1 MVPPTD
7 AVDHFHSFLPLK
19 FGEIMHRA
27 SRALS
32 LSVVALVALG
42 ACKKKPQVAPAPA
55 EQPAPVPQPA
65 PPPAPAPKPECDAAC
80 VEARNNAAKTEAIR
94 AATAAL
100 TATIYFDYD
109 RSDITDDARAKLD
122 AKVPVLTQNTGVR
135 IRIAGHTDSRG
146 SDEYNLALGQRRA
159 AAAKRYLTDRG
170 IDGSR
175 IEIVSFGEERPTCTD
190 ESEGCWSRN
199 RRDEFEITGGQIT
212 AVQTSSR

>member
-1 MVPPTD
+1 
-7 AVDHFHSFLPLK
+7 
-19 FGEIMHRA
+19 MHRA
-27 SRALS
+27 SRAVS
-32 LSVVALVALG
+32 LSVVALIALG
-42 ACKKKPQVAPAPA
+42 ACKKKPEVAPAPA
-55 EQPAPVPQPA
+55 EQPAPAPQPA
-65 PPPAPAPKPECDAAC
+65 PPPPAPARPECDAAC
-80 VEARNNAAKTEAIR
+80 VEARNNAAKTESIR

-109 RSDITDDARAKLD
+109 RSDITDDSRAKLD
-122 AKVPVLTQNTGVR
+122 AKVPVLTQNTAVR

>member
-1 MVPPTD
+1 
-7 AVDHFHSFLPLK
+7 
-19 FGEIMHRA
+19 MHRA
-27 SRALS
+27 SRAIT
-32 LSVVALVALG
+32 LSVVALFALG
-42 ACKKKPQVAPAPA
+42 ACKKKPQVAATPEPQPAPA
-55 EQPAPVPQPA
+55 PAQPA
-65 PPPAPAPKPECDAAC
+65 PPPPSQPTCDAAC
-80 VEARNNAAKTEAIR
+80 MEARSSAAKAEAVK

-100 TATIYFDYD
+100 TASIFFDLD
-109 RSDITDDARAKLD
+109 RSDITDDARTKLD

-190 ESEGCWSRN
+190 ESEDCWSRN

-212 AVQTSSR
+212 AVQTTSR

>member
-1 MVPPTD
+1 
-7 AVDHFHSFLPLK
+7 
-19 FGEIMHRA
+19 MHRA
-27 SRALS
+27 SRVLTLS
-32 LSVVALVALG
+32 IVALVALG
-42 ACKKKPQVAPAPA
+42 GCKRKKPETVVT
-55 EQPAPVPQPA
+55 PVNNPA
-65 PPPAPAPKPECDAAC
+65 PPVATPTPPPTNTCDAAC
-80 VEARNNAAKTEAIR
+80 MSARDAAAKAEAIKL
-94 AATAAL
+94 ATAAL
-100 TATIYFDYD
+100 TATVYFDYD
-109 RSDITDDARAKLD
+109 RSDITDETRTKLD
-122 AKVPVLTQNTGVR
+122 AKVPVLTQNTSVR

>member
-1 MVPPTD
+1 
-7 AVDHFHSFLPLK
+7 
-19 FGEIMHRA
+19 MHRA
-27 SRALS
+27 SRALT
-32 LSVVALVALG
+32 LSIVALVALG
-42 ACKKKPQVAPAPA
+42 GCKRKKPEVAPTPVSN
-55 EQPAPVPQPA
+55 PAPTPA
-65 PPPAPAPKPECDAAC
+65 PTPPPAQPECDAAC
-80 VEARNNAAKTEAIR
+80 MEARNNAAKAEAIK

-100 TATIYFDYD
+100 TATIFFDYD
-109 RSDITDDARAKLD
+109 RSDITDDSRSKLD
-122 AKVPVLTQNTGVR
+122 AKVPILTQNSAVR

-199 RRDEFEITGGQIT
+199 RRDEFEITAGQIT
-212 AVQTSSR
+212 MVQTSSR

>member
-1 MVPPTD
+1 
-7 AVDHFHSFLPLK
+7 
-19 FGEIMHRA
+19 MHRA
-27 SRALS
+27 SRALT
-32 LSVVALVALG
+32 LSIVALVALG
-42 ACKKKPQVAPAPA
+42 GCKRKKPEVAATPVSNPAPT
-55 EQPAPVPQPA
+55 PAPT
-65 PPPAPAPKPECDAAC
+65 PPPAQPECDAAC
-80 VEARNNAAKTEAIR
+80 MKARDDARNAEAIKN
-94 AATAAL
+94 ATAAL
-100 TATIYFDYD
+100 TATIFFDYD
-109 RSDITDDARAKLD
+109 RSDITDDARSKLD
-122 AKVPVLTQNTGVR
+122 QKVPVLTQNSGVR

-212 AVQTSSR
+212 TVQTSSR

>member
-1 MVPPTD
+1 MKARD
-7 AVDHFHSFLPLK
+7 D
-19 FGEIMHRA
+19 
-27 SRALS
+27 
-32 LSVVALVALG
+32 
-42 ACKKKPQVAPAPA
+42 
-55 EQPAPVPQPA
+55 
-65 PPPAPAPKPECDAAC
+65 
-80 VEARNNAAKTEAIR
+80 ARNAEAIKN
-94 AATAAL
+94 ATAAL
-100 TATIYFDYD
+100 TATIFFDYD
-109 RSDITDDARAKLD
+109 RSDITDDARSKLD
-122 AKVPVLTQNTGVR
+122 QKVPVLTQNSGVR

-212 AVQTSSR
+212 TVQTSSR

>member
-1 MVPPTD
+1 
-7 AVDHFHSFLPLK
+7 
-19 FGEIMHRA
+19 MHRA
-27 SRALS
+27 SRALT
-32 LSVVALVALG
+32 LSIVALFALG
-42 ACKKKPQVAPAPA
+42 ACKKKPEVAPAPA
-55 EQPAPVPQPA
+55 EQPAPAPQPA
-65 PPPAPAPKPECDAAC
+65 PPPPAPARPECDAAC

-109 RSDITDDARAKLD
+109 RSDITDDSRAKLD
-122 AKVPVLTQNTGVR
+122 AKVPVLTQNTAVR

>member
-1 MVPPTD
+1 
-7 AVDHFHSFLPLK
+7 
-19 FGEIMHRA
+19 MHRA
-27 SRALS
+27 SRIVS
-32 LSVVALVALG
+32 LSVIGLVALG
-42 ACKKKPQVAPAPA
+42 ACKKKPEVAPAPA
-55 EQPAPVPQPA
+55 EQPAPAPQPA
-65 PPPAPAPKPECDAAC
+65 PPPPAPTQPTCDAAC
-80 VEARNNAAKTEAIR
+80 VEARNNAAEAEAIR

-100 TATIYFDYD
+100 TTTIYFDLD
-109 RSDITDDARAKLD
+109 RSDITDDSRAKLD
-122 AKVPVLTQNTGVR
+122 AKVPVLSQNTGVR

>member
-1 MVPPTD
+1 
-7 AVDHFHSFLPLK
+7 
-19 FGEIMHRA
+19 MHRA
-27 SRALS
+27 SRAVS
-32 LSVVALVALG
+32 LSVVALIALG
-42 ACKKKPQVAPAPA
+42 ACKKKPEVAPAPA
-55 EQPAPVPQPA
+55 EQPAPAPQPA
-65 PPPAPAPKPECDAAC
+65 PPPPAPARPECDAAC

-109 RSDITDDARAKLD
+109 RSDITDDSRAKLD
-122 AKVPVLTQNTGVR
+122 AKVPVLTQNTAVR

>member
-1 MVPPTD
+1 
-7 AVDHFHSFLPLK
+7 
-19 FGEIMHRA
+19 MHRA
-27 SRALS
+27 SRVLTLS
-32 LSVVALVALG
+32 IVALVALG
-42 ACKKKPQVAPAPA
+42 GCKKKKPETVVT
-55 EQPAPVPQPA
+55 PVNNPA
-65 PPPAPAPKPECDAAC
+65 PPAAAPATPPPETCDPAC
-80 VEARNNAAKTEAIR
+80 RAREEAARNADRIKL
-94 AATAAL
+94 ATAAL
-100 TATIYFDYD
+100 TATVYFDYD
-109 RSDITDDARAKLD
+109 RSDITDAARTTLD

-190 ESEGCWSRN
+190 ESEGCWSKN

>member
-1 MVPPTD
+1 
-7 AVDHFHSFLPLK
+7 
-19 FGEIMHRA
+19 MHRA
-27 SRALS
+27 SRAITLS
-32 LSVVALVALG
+32 IVALVALG
-42 ACKKKPQVAPAPA
+42 ACKKKPQVQPTPVSNPPA
-55 EQPAPVPQPA
+55 EQPAP
-65 PPPAPAPKPECDAAC
+65 PPAQPKEDCDAAC
-80 VEARNNAAKTEAIR
+80 RDAKARDARDAAIK

-109 RSDITDDARAKLD
+109 RSEITDDSRQKLD
-122 AKVPVLTQNTGVR
+122 QKVPILTQNSGVK
-135 IRIAGHTDSRG
+135 IQIAGHTDSRG

-190 ESEGCWSRN
+190 EAESCWSRN
-199 RRDEFEITGGQIT
+199 RRDEFTIASGQIT

>member
-1 MVPPTD
+1 
-7 AVDHFHSFLPLK
+7 
-19 FGEIMHRA
+19 MHRA
-27 SRALS
+27 SRAVS
-32 LSVVALVALG
+32 LSVIALVALG
-42 ACKKKPQVAPAPA
+42 ACKKKPEVAPAPV
-55 EQPAPVPQPA
+55 EQPASAPQPA
-65 PPPAPAPKPECDAAC
+65 PPPPAPAQPTCDAAC
-80 VEARNNAAKTEAIR
+80 VEARNNAAKGEAIR

-100 TATIYFDYD
+100 TATIYFDLD
-109 RSDITDDARAKLD
+109 RSDITDDSRAKLD
-122 AKVPVLTQNTGVR
+122 AKVPVLSQNTAVR

>member
-1 MVPPTD
+1 
-7 AVDHFHSFLPLK
+7 
-19 FGEIMHRA
+19 MHRA
-27 SRALS
+27 SRALTFS
-32 LSVVALVALG
+32 IVALVAVG
-42 ACKKKPQVAPAPA
+42 GCKKKPEVKPVAVADTTTPPPTRPP
-55 EQPAPVPQPA
+55 EQP
-65 PPPAPAPKPECDAAC
+65 KPDCDAAC
-80 VEARNNAAKTEAIR
+80 MDAR
-94 AATAAL
+94 AAGEKAKLIADATAKL
-100 TATIYFDYD
+100 TATIYFDLD
-109 RSDITDDARAKLD
+109 RSDITDDSRTKLD

-190 ESEGCWSRN
+190 ESAGCWSRN